1 MKTGLTKK
9 GSACR
14 RLVFQGHPQSTLTS
28 YRQVDVNGG
37 GFDHNVISVVQGR
50 FPSVSSAHG
59 ISLARLLLPRV
70 WSLLER
76 GG

>member
-37 GFDHNVISVVQGR
+37 GFDHNVISVVQVD
-50 FPSVSSAHG
+50 SLALSSAYG
-59 ISLARLLLPRV
+59 TYLARLRLPKV
-70 WSLLER
+70 W
-76 GG
+76 